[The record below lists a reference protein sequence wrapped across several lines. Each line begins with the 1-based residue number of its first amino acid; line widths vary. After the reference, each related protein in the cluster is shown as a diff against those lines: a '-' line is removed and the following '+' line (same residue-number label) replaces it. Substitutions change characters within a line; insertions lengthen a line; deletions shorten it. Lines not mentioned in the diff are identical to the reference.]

1 VSNLVD
7 QEALLDRVDGD
18 LEFLEE
24 TVELLEL
31 DGRSLVDQMKAA
43 STAGDQEDLV
53 RNAHMLKGMVS
64 NFCAETVQ
72 QAAEEIEH
80 AARRGELDGMQPKVE
95 GFIELFDCL
104 CRETRAMLSGEGA

>member
-72 QAAEEIEH
+72 QAAEQIEH
-80 AARRGELDGMQPKVE
+80 AARRGELDGIPPKLE
-95 GFIELFDCL
+95 SLSELFESL

>member
-24 TVELLEL
+24 TIELLES
-31 DGRSLVDQMKAA
+31 DGRSLVEQLKAA
-43 STAGDQEDLV
+43 SAAGDQDGLV
-53 RNAHMLKGMVS
+53 SNAHMLKGMVS
-64 NFCAETVQ
+64 NFCADSVQ
-72 QAAEEIEH
+72 RAAEEIEH
-80 AARRGELDGMQPKVE
+80 AARKGELDGIPPKVE
-95 GFIELFDCL
+95 GFMELFECL

>member
-1 VSNLVD
+1 MSNLVD

-24 TVELLEL
+24 TVELLES
-31 DGRSLVDQMKAA
+31 DGRSLVEQLKTASAA
-43 STAGDQEDLV
+43 SDQEDLV

-72 QAAEEIEH
+72 RAAEEIEH
-80 AARRGELDGMQPKVE
+80 AARKGELDGIPPKLE
-95 GFIELFDCL
+95 SLIELFERL
-104 CRETRAMLSGEGA
+104 CRETRAMLPGEGV